1 MSSEMRVSVSW
12 SSFLFGFVFQAWKV
26 EEAKPP
32 SKARDCSSFKS
43 HFLRRFMNAL
53 MAAAESSAR
62 SEALPRS
69 APDSKSYP
77 AILGSTSVAEAA
89 AIGES
94 RFRELLFSETSPLA
108 SSINESTNRT
118 KQVRYYS
125 YP

>member
-53 MAAAESSAR
+53 MAADESSAR

-77 AILGSTSVAEAA
+77 AILGSTSVAAAA
-89 AIGES
+89 AIAS
-94 RFRELLFSETSPLA
+94 LA
-108 SSINESTNRT
+108 FEN
-118 KQVRYYS
+118 YYS
-125 YP
+125 RKRVPWQATHRCSQSEIGIQKL